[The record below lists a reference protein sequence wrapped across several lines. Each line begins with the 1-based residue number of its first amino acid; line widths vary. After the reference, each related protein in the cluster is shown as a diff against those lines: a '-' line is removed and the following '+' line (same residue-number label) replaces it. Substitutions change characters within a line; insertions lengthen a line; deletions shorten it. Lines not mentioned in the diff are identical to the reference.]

1 MANSKTIKRFKPH
14 SNLDVVRRTP
24 ELEEGVRWLMNRAF
38 QRVRYI
44 DRINRA
50 HELLLQ
56 EKDHAEI
63 VVALK
68 NEFFISETNANESIL
83 YATAIHR
90 AVFFES
96 MASDVRIHI
105 AQKLNIAN
113 ELTRAGNYE
122 GAMKVLDYIFHNGGI
137 KKNMRESIKNQKYNA
152 IKELVSVMAKAGKD

>member
-1 MANSKTIKRFKPH
+1 MANSKTIKRFKPQ

-38 QRVRYI
+38 QRVKYI

-50 HELLLQ
+50 QELLLK
-56 EKDHAEI
+56 ELDHAEI

-68 NEFFISETNANESIL
+68 NEFEISATNANESIL

-96 MASDVRIHI
+96 LA
-105 AQKLNIAN
+105 
-113 ELTRAGNYE
+113 
-122 GAMKVLDYIFHNGGI
+122 
-137 KKNMRESIKNQKYNA
+137 
-152 IKELVSVMAKAGKD
+152 